1 VTDKYPGYV
10 DAQLKLAT
18 LVRAQGNRSELA
30 EVLFRLALAR
40 RAAGD
45 TDGAREAARDAGEQS
60 PLPQDQQELLRRMG
74 LLPAA
79 PEPQAEAV
87 ESPSAPERA
96 PTASGHPV
104 AESSDE
110 TASAESTQEDSDE
123 AEDVEIVF
131 GAEPAAEPGDAGDA
145 PAAPAPREVRVP
157 PSDVVEE
164 IRFYRE
170 QGMGDEARSKVAA
183 LRTLGYG
190 GPELDA
196 LEAELGTAKAASSA
210 PVEASATSVRL
221 DDGDLTD
228 LTAALAVEL
237 TDGEE
242 ATGAAGEGEESLEE
256 VFAAFKRQVEDEV
269 GSEDFRTHYDLGIA
283 YKEMGLLN
291 DALKEFEVASGS
303 PELFR
308 EACSMAALCQRQ
320 RGDIEGAVRWYQ
332 KALEA
337 PGGTP
342 EELQG
347 LQYDLADALLQQGN
361 DQAALDMF
369 QSIMDG
375 DPGYRDVQSRVT
387 DLQSRHEP

>member
-1 VTDKYPGYV
+1 
-10 DAQLKLAT
+10 
-18 LVRAQGNRSELA
+18 
-30 EVLFRLALAR
+30 
-40 RAAGD
+40 
-45 TDGAREAARDAGEQS
+45 
-60 PLPQDQQELLRRMG
+60 
-74 LLPAA
+74 
-79 PEPQAEAV
+79 
-87 ESPSAPERA
+87 
-96 PTASGHPV
+96 
-104 AESSDE
+104 
-110 TASAESTQEDSDE
+110 
-123 AEDVEIVF
+123 
-131 GAEPAAEPGDAGDA
+131 
-145 PAAPAPREVRVP
+145 
-157 PSDVVEE
+157 
-164 IRFYRE
+164 
-170 QGMGDEARSKVAA
+170 
-183 LRTLGYG
+183 
-190 GPELDA
+190 
-196 LEAELGTAKAASSA
+196 
-210 PVEASATSVRL
+210 VRL

-242 ATGAAGEGEESLEE
+242 ATGPAGEGEESLEE

-283 YKEMGLLN
+283 YKEMGLLD